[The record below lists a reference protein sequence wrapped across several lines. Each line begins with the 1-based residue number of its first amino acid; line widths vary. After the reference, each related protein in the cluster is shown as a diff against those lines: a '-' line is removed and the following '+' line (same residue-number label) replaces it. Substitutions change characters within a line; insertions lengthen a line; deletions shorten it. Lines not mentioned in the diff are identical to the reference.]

1 MMKWDAGTYR
11 LSNAGLM
18 PRVALLLG
26 LLGLIGAVIGYSID
40 REQFYFSYLTSF
52 VFWCSLAIG
61 ALFFVMLHHLSGSVW
76 SVVLRRLAENVA
88 LVIPLLG
95 LFFIPI
101 LFGLPHLY
109 SWSDSE
115 TLMADE
121 ILQKKTA
128 FLNPTFFSVRGII
141 YFAVWSIL
149 ALLLYRA
156 SLRQDK
162 GSSGEL
168 TNRFNRISA
177 PGMILFAI
185 TVTFAAF
192 DWLMSLEAHWYSTI
206 FGVYIFSGAVVGFLG
221 LFAVLTVYLYSKGVL
236 VGIMSKDHF
245 HDLGRL
251 LFAFI
256 IFWAYMAF
264 SQYFLIW
271 YANIP
276 EETIWFLH
284 RWVGSWKGISL
295 LIVFGHFVAPFFILI
310 TRMAKRSGVMMVVM
324 GLWMLFMHWVDLYW
338 VIMPTMYRDG
348 FRLSWQDLSTLVGI
362 GGVVIWFFWTRVTL
376 QPIIPVGDP
385 KLNASLTMKQ

>member
-1 MMKWDAGTYR
+1 MKWESTTYR
-11 LSNAGLM
+11 LTDVGLL

-26 LLGLIGAVIGYSID
+26 LLGLIGSVIGYSTD

-52 VFWCSLAIG
+52 VFWCTLAVG

-76 SVVLRRLAENVA
+76 SVVLRRLAENVM
-88 LVIPLLG
+88 LVLPLLG
-95 LFFIPI
+95 LLFIP
-101 LFGLPHLY
+101 LFFGLSDLY
-109 SWSDSE
+109 SWSDPE

-121 ILQKKTA
+121 LLQKKTA
-128 FLNPTFFSVRGII
+128 FLNPTFFSIRAII
-141 YFAVWSIL
+141 YFGIWSVL

-162 GSSGEL
+162 GHTAAL
-168 TNRFNRISA
+168 TSTFSKISA
-177 PGMILFAI
+177 PGMILFTL

-206 FGVYIFSGAVVGFLG
+206 FGVYIFSGSVVGFLG
-221 LFAVLTVYLYSKGVL
+221 MFAVLTVYLHGKGVL

-284 RWVGSWKGISL
+284 RWMGSWKGVSL
-295 LIVFGHFVAPFFILI
+295 LIVFGHFVVPFFILI
-310 TRMAKRSGVMMVVM
+310 TRMAKRSGVMLTII
-324 GLWMLFMHWVDLYW
+324 GLWMLIMHWVDLHW
-338 VIMPTMYRDG
+338 VIMPTMHGDG
-348 FRLSWQDLSTLVGI
+348 FSLSWQDISTLVGI
-362 GGVVIWFFWTRVTL
+362 GGVVIWFFWTRVTA

-385 KLNASLTMKQ
+385 KLNASLMMKQ